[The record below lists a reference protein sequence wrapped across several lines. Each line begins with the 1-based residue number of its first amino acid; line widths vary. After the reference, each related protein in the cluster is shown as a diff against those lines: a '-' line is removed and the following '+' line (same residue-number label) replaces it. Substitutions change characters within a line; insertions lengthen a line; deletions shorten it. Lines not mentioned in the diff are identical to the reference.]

1 MARSPEEELARKLCM
16 HAGNS
21 EDMCDE
27 LVFLTEPYRINTP
40 KGLAYGCTVQNLS
53 PLWTC
58 WLNEALSIRHLA
70 TEMFQEWHAKGK
82 R

>member
-16 HAGNS
+16 RSGNTEAG
-21 EDMCDE
+21 CDD

-40 KGLAYGCTVQNLS
+40 KGVAYGCVVPNLR

-58 WLNEALSIRHLA
+58 WLEEALSIRHLA
-70 TEMFQEWHAKGK
+70 YDMASEMRAQDK